1 MIQIDKELSTAKKAS
16 LQSAK
21 LLINQK
27 KLVNDV
33 ISNEG
38 RDIKLRADIESENI
52 IKKYIKE
59 NSDLPI
65 LAEESGAN
73 EDLGSSFWVVDPLDG
88 TSNYSRDFPICCI
101 SIALIHE
108 NKIILGVIND
118 FNRNIIFEG
127 STKTP
132 AMMNSKPISVS
143 GISDKTKATLAT
155 GLPAKASYK
164 DEAMLALELLE
175 NDNKASDNFINFS
188 RDFIDN
194 NNYDFMS
201 PLFESKEDQIL
212 LNIMAMKDIKIAKK
226 IIVNNKVNLD
236 KIIYDLKLYLKE
248 NQIESLERLVTRG
261 IYEPNLLVKEY
272 LSFNNKKNGLSTT
285 NILDLNNNSAEIRAR
300 LFQLA
305 YNAEDESDRAKY
317 LNRLW
322 KKAENIGVYLG
333 VSKASK
339 DMAIS
344 INPNEKYIWTLYP
357 MVKALLTNN
366 KLEEAKKWLFLIPD
380 NIKNRSALDINFS
393 KILLL
398 MYIKD
403 KNLLN
408 QDENLPDV
416 SYLLEILLNDI
427 DLDRTKIL
435 NATLTMKA
443 LNYNLPQGIWKKF
456 EKVTSEGKA
465 NIVEKFI
472 LRETISSNNRAEAIF
487 KILNMLYEKK
497 ISKNY
502 SYDAI
507 FSTITGLYDLGLED
521 YARDFAFELNLGLAN

>member
-155 GLPAKASYK
+155 GLPAKGSYK
-164 DEAMLALELLE
+164 DEAMLALAKEFTQWKKIRMIGSAAMSCAYVASGQFDQYQE
-175 NDNKASDNFINFS
+175 NGIFLWDIAAGLAIIKAAGGNYHYKTYDDNKFKVDVIA
-188 RDFIDN
+188 N
-194 NNYDFMS
+194 NNC
-201 PLFESKEDQIL
+201 I
-212 LNIMAMKDIKIAKK
+212 
-226 IIVNNKVNLD
+226 
-236 KIIYDLKLYLKE
+236 
-248 NQIESLERLVTRG
+248 
-261 IYEPNLLVKEY
+261 
-272 LSFNNKKNGLSTT
+272 
-285 NILDLNNNSAEIRAR
+285 
-300 LFQLA
+300 
-305 YNAEDESDRAKY
+305 
-317 LNRLW
+317 
-322 KKAENIGVYLG
+322 
-333 VSKASK
+333 
-339 DMAIS
+339 
-344 INPNEKYIWTLYP
+344 
-357 MVKALLTNN
+357 
-366 KLEEAKKWLFLIPD
+366 
-380 NIKNRSALDINFS
+380 
-393 KILLL
+393 
-398 MYIKD
+398 
-403 KNLLN
+403 
-408 QDENLPDV
+408 
-416 SYLLEILLNDI
+416 
-427 DLDRTKIL
+427 
-435 NATLTMKA
+435 
-443 LNYNLPQGIWKKF
+443 
-456 EKVTSEGKA
+456 
-465 NIVEKFI
+465 
-472 LRETISSNNRAEAIF
+472 
-487 KILNMLYEKK
+487 
-497 ISKNY
+497 
-502 SYDAI
+502 
-507 FSTITGLYDLGLED
+507 
-521 YARDFAFELNLGLAN
+521 

>member
-155 GLPAKASYK
+155 GLPAKGSYK
-164 DEAMLALELLE
+164 DEAMLALAKELAKWKKIRMIGSAAMSCAYVASGQFDQYQE
-175 NDNKASDNFINFS
+175 NGIFLWDIAAGLAIIKAAGGNYHYKTYDDNKFKVDVIA
-188 RDFIDN
+188 N
-194 NNYDFMS
+194 NNC
-201 PLFESKEDQIL
+201 I
-212 LNIMAMKDIKIAKK
+212 
-226 IIVNNKVNLD
+226 
-236 KIIYDLKLYLKE
+236 
-248 NQIESLERLVTRG
+248 
-261 IYEPNLLVKEY
+261 
-272 LSFNNKKNGLSTT
+272 
-285 NILDLNNNSAEIRAR
+285 
-300 LFQLA
+300 
-305 YNAEDESDRAKY
+305 
-317 LNRLW
+317 
-322 KKAENIGVYLG
+322 
-333 VSKASK
+333 
-339 DMAIS
+339 
-344 INPNEKYIWTLYP
+344 
-357 MVKALLTNN
+357 
-366 KLEEAKKWLFLIPD
+366 
-380 NIKNRSALDINFS
+380 
-393 KILLL
+393 
-398 MYIKD
+398 
-403 KNLLN
+403 
-408 QDENLPDV
+408 
-416 SYLLEILLNDI
+416 
-427 DLDRTKIL
+427 
-435 NATLTMKA
+435 
-443 LNYNLPQGIWKKF
+443 
-456 EKVTSEGKA
+456 
-465 NIVEKFI
+465 
-472 LRETISSNNRAEAIF
+472 
-487 KILNMLYEKK
+487 
-497 ISKNY
+497 
-502 SYDAI
+502 
-507 FSTITGLYDLGLED
+507 
-521 YARDFAFELNLGLAN
+521 